1 MMPATGMNWFGSKLH
16 PPSSFSGTP
25 RTRKLLR
32 YVLLPKQ
39 EEHNE
44 PGTKDQH
51 AGPARPGGRRLG
63 LFPSPL
69 VPDFF
74 GDGLLGNVLLMSFPV
89 LYDPRGACGRAS
101 CVQPDHADQEKRER
115 HKDHTRPDGVE
126 TRGGSRTQIRYG
138 DRQPGKVREHQENAA
153 RYRRRPNPP
162 HKDRNLHPPLLSP
175 GNLHTSN
182 VTTPRY
188 EPVTRSVT
196 KALLRRIPCQHAS
209 AYAFSTLPSVAFST
223 LKPSA
228 FARQHASALR
238 AYAFS

>member
-25 RTRKLLR
+25 RTRKLLE

-74 GDGLLGNVLLMSFPV
+74 GDGLLGNVLLM
-89 LYDPRGACGRAS
+89 L
-101 CVQPDHADQEKRER
+101 
-115 HKDHTRPDGVE
+115 
-126 TRGGSRTQIRYG
+126 
-138 DRQPGKVREHQENAA
+138 
-153 RYRRRPNPP
+153 RRRYFEEF
-162 HKDRNLHPPLLSP
+162 RVS
-175 GNLHTSN
+175 T
-182 VTTPRY
+182 
-188 EPVTRSVT
+188 
-196 KALLRRIPCQHAS
+196 LRPS
-209 AYAFSTLPSVAFST
+209 AYAFSTLRPFGVAFRKLSRGVA
-223 LKPSA
+223 LSVDPDRLGQRYPSCA
-228 FARQHASALR
+228 TGRGRNGQKS
-238 AYAFS
+238 